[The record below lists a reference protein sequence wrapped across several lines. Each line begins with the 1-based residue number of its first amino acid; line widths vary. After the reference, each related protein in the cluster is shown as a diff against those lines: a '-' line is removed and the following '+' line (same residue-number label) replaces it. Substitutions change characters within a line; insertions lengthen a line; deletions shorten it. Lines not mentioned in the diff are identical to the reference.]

1 MLTAAKHLL
10 GFEQRFLD
18 ARGGRTRYFVA
29 GDGPSLVLVH
39 GLGGAAANWVEI
51 APALARQNRVLVPEL
66 PGHGGSSPLP
76 ATPGIDALADR
87 VHAVAAHE
95 GALPAVFVGHSMG
108 GLVVLRLAIR
118 RRESVRGMVLV
129 GAAGIGSA
137 TRRAQFWVALFGITR
152 PGKRVA
158 PLRRLLAGAPS
169 VRGAV
174 FNRWQV
180 ADPTSMSPRAV
191 HGLLASVRL
200 HSDVVSAGRALVRD
214 DPRTDLD
221 RVECPSLVVWG
232 ARDRQ
237 VFVDDAFEY
246 ARRLRAPLR
255 TIADCGH
262 LLIAER
268 PAAVLDAVENF
279 LDGVRQVEE
288 LPIQAESLG

>member
-18 ARGGRTRYFVA
+18 ARGARTRYFVA
-29 GDGPSLVLVH
+29 GEGPPVVLVH
-39 GLGGAAANWVEI
+39 GLTGAAANWVEV
-51 APALARQNRVLVPEL
+51 APVLAGRRRVLIPEL

-76 ATPGIDALADR
+76 CTPSVNALADCVWWIAER
-87 VHAVAAHE
+87 EAMT
-95 GALPAVFVGHSMG
+95 PAPFVGHSLG
-108 GLVVLRLAIR
+108 GLVALRLAIR
-118 RRESVRGMVLV
+118 RADAVQGLVLV

-137 TRRAQFWVALFGITR
+137 TRRAQFWVSLFGITR

-169 VRGAV
+169 LRGAV

-180 ADPTSMSPRAV
+180 SDPTSMSPRAV
-191 HGLLASVRL
+191 HGLLAPARL

-221 RVECPSLVVWG
+221 RVRCPSLVVWG

-255 TIADCGH
+255 IIADCGH

-268 PAAVLDAVENF
+268 PTAVVDAVEDF
-279 LDGVRQVEE
+279 LDRIGEVEK
-288 LPIQAESLG
+288 LPLQAETLG

>member
-1 MLTAAKHLL
+1 VQTGAKYLP
-10 GFEQRFLD
+10 GFRERFLD
-18 ARGGRTRYFVA
+18 VRGAKTRYFVA
-29 GDGPSLVLVH
+29 GDGPPIVLVH
-39 GLGGAAANWVEI
+39 GLTGAAANWVEI
-51 APALARQNRVLVPEL
+51 APSLARDHRVLIPEL

-87 VHAVAAHE
+87 VHDAAADE
-95 GALPAVFVGHSMG
+95 GMLPAVYVGHSLG
-108 GLVVLRLAIR
+108 GLVALRLGIR
-118 RRESVRGMVLV
+118 RPETVKGIVLV

-137 TRRAQFWVALFGITR
+137 TRRAQFWVALFGMMR

-158 PLRRLLAGAPS
+158 PLRRMLAGAPS
-169 VRGAV
+169 LRGAV

-180 ADPTSMSPRAV
+180 ADPVSMTPEAV

-221 RVECPSLVVWG
+221 RVTCPCLVVWG

-268 PAAVLDAVENF
+268 PAAVLAAIRDF
-279 LDGVRQVEE
+279 LDGVRQVDE
-288 LPIQAESLG
+288 LPLQAEPSG